1 MVFSN
6 KFFQVAEVINASV
19 LSSGGGIFP
28 LGKMRN
34 VIWGFIFC
42 GFLCF
47 VFLLLNSLV
56 GYGGFSDREK
66 ASIYECGFEPMCPT
80 RLSFCLR
87 FFLVAVIFLVFDLEV
102 VLLFPFVIGITAGY
116 D

>member
-1 MVFSN
+1 MAFSW
-6 KFFQVAEVINASV
+6 KCFQVAEVINASV
-19 LSSGGGIFP
+19 LSSEGGVFP
-28 LGKMRN
+28 LGNMRN
-34 VIWGFIFC
+34 VIWGFVFC
-42 GFLCF
+42 GFLCLI
-47 VFLLLNSLV
+47 FLLVNNLV
-56 GYGGFSDREK
+56 GYRGFSDREK

-102 VLLFPFVIGITAGY
+102 VLLFPFVMGIAAGY